1 MKKRILVIILILTII
16 IPINIEAKTLG
27 EYRAELEALQKQYED
42 NQASIARTDEE
53 IAAAN
58 ARVQEIYG
66 EIDSIEGEMIEINKE
81 ISKLNGDILSKDKEI
96 KDLMR
101 YYQFSNGE
109 SIYLEYMF
117 SADSITDFIYRYSV
131 TEQLSKYNDQLIS
144 EMHDLIEK
152 NKVNISNL
160 QEKEQSLKNLQVE
173 LNKQLVIL
181 GNERQQLGDES
192 LSIQEEVEAQMAIVK
207 QYEDMGCEENQEVS
221 TCGKESLPI
230 GTNSIDL

>member
-101 YYQFSNGE
+101 YYQFSNG
-109 SIYLEYMF
+109 F
-117 SADSITDFIYRYSV
+117 SSTVF
-131 TEQLSKYNDQLIS
+131 
-144 EMHDLIEK
+144 
-152 NKVNISNL
+152 NIWLWFNF
-160 QEKEQSLKNLQVE
+160 LKL
-173 LNKQLVIL
+173 
-181 GNERQQLGDES
+181 
-192 LSIQEEVEAQMAIVK
+192 
-207 QYEDMGCEENQEVS
+207 
-221 TCGKESLPI
+221 
-230 GTNSIDL
+230 